1 MSTLDYEVCKSQYDK
16 LTDKGRKVCDIII
29 KEHDLNEVISELEE
43 KSNKLLRIIEAK
55 LDEKK
60 RTTPSEQLLLLLVNL
75 QYILS
80 KRLELV
86 LIKLNQMNIR
96 LYKASRQ
103 QRQQGQQRS
112 KPYSKSYSRKQYK
125 KRYRK
130 Y

>member
-1 MSTLDYEVCKSQYDK
+1 MSTLDYEVCKTQYDK
-16 LTDKGRKVCDIII
+16 LTDKGKKICDIII

-43 KSNKLLRIIEAK
+43 KSSKLLRIIEAK

-60 RTTPSEQLLLLLVNL
+60 RTTPSEQLLLLLVNQ
-75 QYILS
+75 QYILC

-103 QRQQGQQRS
+103 QGQQRQQGS
-112 KPYSKSYSRKQYK
+112 KPYTKKYSGRKYR